1 VSADSRRGGAATAAA
16 RIAARG
22 TEGDPGVPGPLA
34 EARDAETGDA
44 EAGDAEA
51 GDAET
56 GDAETGDAEAGD
68 AAEERGVTPTT
79 GRATRPP

>member
-1 VSADSRRGGAATAAA
+1 MSADSRRGGAATAAA

-44 EAGDAEA
+44 ETGDAEA

-56 GDAETGDAEAGD
+56 GDA
-68 AAEERGVTPTT
+68 AEERETTPTT